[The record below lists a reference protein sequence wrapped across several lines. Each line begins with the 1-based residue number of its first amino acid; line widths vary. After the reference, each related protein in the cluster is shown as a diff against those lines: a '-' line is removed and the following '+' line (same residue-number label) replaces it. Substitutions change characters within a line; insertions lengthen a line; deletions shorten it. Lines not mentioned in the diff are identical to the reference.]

1 MRRQEERKGGIKK
14 QMGQIVNRDKDGRVK
29 RGSHSGPVVRHAG
42 KGRLGRKC
50 GSHGAGVQREAERGH
65 RVP

>member
-29 RGSHSGPVVRHAG
+29 RGSHSGPVVPGEEMRFSWSRCA
-42 KGRLGRKC
+42 KGG
-50 GSHGAGVQREAERGH
+50 GERTPCAI
-65 RVP
+65 R